1 MWSTALC
8 PQRSPTC
15 SLCWVKSR
23 VCCSRLVIMK
33 CWKISLRS
41 EFRDTK
47 PGEYKESHQDFL
59 DDSTTQ
65 FQIGIVFGQSTLE
78 YVLNLCRGNIDFLE
92 RLPEPLVLYI
102 AKFLDLEDIAQLS
115 QVSRTLEKICNS
127 EKLWERIVESS
138 CDQVTPEMRS
148 LAVAIGWK
156 SFFFTNKLQLQ
167 LKLRRRKKGQQQSH

>member
-1 MWSTALC
+1 
-8 PQRSPTC
+8 P
-15 SLCWVKSR
+15 
-23 VCCSRLVIMK
+23 VIMK

-115 QVSRTLEKICNS
+115 QVSRTLEKVKYIYAFSVVRTVC
-127 EKLWERIVESS
+127 
-138 CDQVTPEMRS
+138 MS
-148 LAVAIGWK
+148 LFVYRHPC
-156 SFFFTNKLQLQ
+156 T
-167 LKLRRRKKGQQQSH
+167 